1 MSNIFKIAAIAIIGL
16 VFNFMGTQQ
25 AEAQF
30 SKAVVVLKGIV
41 RSEQSGKAH
50 SVKVSVRAA
59 GDKALEI
66 TNSKSN
72 SESGAYLIVLQAN
85 KKYWVHL
92 EGDDIIA
99 KDELI
104 ETPAA
109 SATVQ
114 MPKDFTVTTI
124 SVAKVENKARM
135 Q

>member
-1 MSNIFKIAAIAIIGL
+1 MIKKAVVTIVALGFTFIGG
-16 VFNFMGTQQ
+16 ME
-25 AEAQF
+25 AKAQF
-30 SKAVVVLKGIV
+30 SKAVVMMRGVV
-41 RSEQSGKAH
+41 RSEQTGKVH

-66 TNSKSN
+66 TSSRSN
-72 SESGAYLIVLQAN
+72 SESGNYLVLLQPN

-92 EGDDIIA
+92 ESDDIVT

-109 SATVQ
+109 ASTIK
-114 MPKDFTVTTI
+114 MEKDFTVTTT
-124 SVAKVENKARM
+124 SVAQSQVRTSM

>member
-1 MSNIFKIAAIAIIGL
+1 MIKVTIIAI
-16 VFNFMGTQQ
+16 MGVIFTLFGADQ
-25 AEAQF
+25 AQAQF

-41 RSEQSGKAH
+41 RNQQNGKVH

-72 SESGAYLIVLQAN
+72 SESGAYLVVLQAN

-92 EGDDIIA
+92 EGDDILT

-109 SATVQ
+109 SKTVQ
-114 MPKDFTVTTI
+114 MNKDFAVTTI
-124 SVAKVENKARM
+124 SVAQQANKAGM